1 MFLDLFTIMAKSMEE
16 KWSMDKLDGSSN
28 WMTWKFQMKH
38 LLLGKGLWGYV
49 DGSDVL
55 PNAAN
60 EEERKAFTRRTQMAV
75 STIVMGISTAQLYL
89 VTSCETP
96 KEMWDALKSNFE
108 RETLANKLFLKKQ
121 YFRSEMQEGA
131 SVRNHLRSMKELT
144 DKLAAIGSPIS
155 EEDQVVSL
163 LGSLPQ
169 SYSALVTAL
178 ESRVNNLDLNYV
190 QQALSHEEQKRSE
203 RSTNEK
209 SADSALVGKF
219 KKSRKVSQ
227 IKCFRCGEKGHKKP
241 DCPQKNKE
249 EHKANEHKAKTA
261 EDDCQ
266 NDAFTASVSK
276 VTGNQTHQSQW
287 IIDSGA
293 SRHMT
298 MDQKWLR
305 DYQRFE
311 QPEMVG
317 LGDGR
322 CVAAIGTGKAYLNM
336 TFKVSAPKEIV
347 MHNVLHV
354 PDLAC
359 NLFSVRAATGKG
371 NVVQFTD
378 SRCWIRNHKGGLCG
392 MGSLIGKLYY
402 LSCEALPGDQASV
415 ACEHLSDHDLWH
427 QRLGHLNK
435 QQMMEIIQKDMAM
448 GISLSKQG
456 TVSMCEGC
464 IKGKMNRQPFKS
476 VGEIRSKRP
485 LELVHTDVCGPMR
498 TESIG
503 GSRYFVTFTDDCTR
517 LCVVHFVRQK
527 SDVLNKFKEYKAYVE
542 NKTGYKIGAL
552 RCDNGGEYM
561 SNAFGSYL
569 KEHGITR
576 EVTTPYSPEQN
587 GVAERMNRTLIESA
601 KAMLFHSGMSNM
613 FWAEAV
619 ATAAYVRN
627 RRPTRAI
634 KDKVTPYEKWYGQKP
649 NLSNL
654 RVFGCVAFA
663 HVPEVERGK
672 LDKKAQ
678 RGRFVGYSRVS
689 KGYRVYDEETQK
701 ILNRRDVVFDECNFG
716 HTKTHVE
723 VNVPTCE
730 QVTVDSRTVDQT
742 VDKPVE
748 EPRYPDRQRAP
759 PVRYG
764 LDEYADGAIHHEVH
778 HVAYH
783 AGHIEEPKT
792 YNEAKSS
799 DQAKQWEEAAN
810 AEYKSLI
817 DNGTWELVKLPPG
830 RKTVGCKWVFKVK
843 HGADGEVTRFKSRLV
858 AKGFSQSY
866 GLDYDETFSPVVR
879 FSSIRALLAF
889 AIQKGMLIHQMDVTT
904 AFLNGKL
911 EEDVFMDQ
919 PEGYIIPG
927 KEDLVCHLKRSIY
940 GLKQSPRCWN
950 KELVGYLMEL
960 GFIQSDGDPC
970 VFVRTENDKLVII
983 AAYVDDLILAT
994 EDSTDMHDLKKAL
1007 SNHFKMKDLGV
1018 LHYCLGI
1025 EITQESEC
1033 VKLTQKQY
1041 ILKLLKKY
1049 GMLDAYTVSTPSD
1062 SNVNLVKDDGVSG
1075 KVDKSLYQS
1084 MVGGLLYAAVATRP
1098 DIGQSVST
1106 VSKFTSDPTTAHLTA
1121 VKRILRYLK
1130 GTVDLGLTYRKFD
1143 GNVLKAYSDSDWAGD
1158 RDDRHSTSG
1167 SVSVLSGGAINWL
1180 SKKQASVAL
1189 STVEAEYIA
1198 LSATTQ
1204 EVVWLRRLLE
1214 DFGVNMS
1221 SGTEVFGDNQGSIA
1235 LSKNPVHHKRTKH
1248 IDIRYHFIREAVEDG
1263 IVKLTYCPTKQ
1274 MVADILTKPLPR
1286 GQFELLRS
1294 KLGLS

>member
-1 MFLDLFTIMAKSMEE
+1 MAKYEE
-16 KWSMDKLDGSSN
+16 RWSVDKLEGCSN

-38 LLLGKGLWGYV
+38 LLLGKGLWGYI
-49 DGSDVL
+49 DGSETL
-55 PNAAN
+55 GAQAN
-60 EEERKAFTRRTQMAV
+60 DEQRSAHNRRGQIAL
-75 STIVMGISTAQLYL
+75 STIVMGISAGQLYL
-89 VTSCETP
+89 VTSCETA
-96 KEMWDALKSNFE
+96 KEAWDTLKSNFE

-121 YFRSEMQEGA
+121 YFRSEMSEGT
-131 SVRNHLRSMKELT
+131 SVRNHLRHMKELT
-144 DKLAAIGSPIS
+144 DKLSAIGSPIS

-178 ESRVNNLDLNYV
+178 EARVDNLDLTYV
-190 QQALSHEEQKRSE
+190 QQALLHEEQKRSDC
-203 RSTNEK
+203 STDKKAGE
-209 SADSALVGKF
+209 SALMSKP
-219 KKSRKVSQ
+219 KKSRKA
-227 IKCFRCGEKGHKKP
+227 IKCYGCGEKGHKKP
-241 DCPQKNKE
+241 DCPNKKRTKE
-249 EHKANEHKAKTA
+249 EHKAKTA
-261 EDDCQ
+261 EDNCPD
-266 NDAFTASVSK
+266 DAFTASVTS
-276 VTGNQTHQSQW
+276 VTGKQTDQW

-298 MDQKWLR
+298 KDAKWLR
-305 DYQRFE
+305 DYQKFE
-311 QPEMVG
+311 QPELVG

-322 CVAAIGTGKAYLNM
+322 CVAAIGIGNAYLNM

-347 MHNVLHV
+347 MYNVLHV

-359 NLFSVRAATGKG
+359 NLFSVRAATSKG
-371 NVVQFTD
+371 NVIQFTD
-378 SRCWIRNHKGGLCG
+378 SRCYIRNSKGGLCG
-392 MGSLIGKLYY
+392 MGSIKGKLYY
-402 LSCEALPGDQASV
+402 LSCEVVPGDQASV
-415 ACEHLSDHDLWH
+415 ASECYDLWH
-427 QRLGHLNK
+427 QRLGHINK
-435 QQMMEIIQKDMAM
+435 QQLMEIVQKDMAT
-448 GISLSKQG
+448 GISVSKQES
-456 TVSMCEGC
+456 VSICEGC
-464 IKGKMNRQPFKS
+464 IKGKMNRQPFKA
-476 VGEIRSKRP
+476 VGEIRSKKP
-485 LELVHTDVCGPMR
+485 LEVVHSDVCGPMR

-503 GSRYFVTFTDDCTR
+503 GSRYFVTFTDDFTR

-527 SDVLNKFKEYKAYVE
+527 SDVLAKFKEYKAYAE
-542 NKTGYKIGAL
+542 NKLGYKIGAL

-561 SNAFGSYL
+561 SNAFRSYL
-569 KEHGITR
+569 KENGISS
-576 EVTTPYSPEQN
+576 EVTTPHTPEQN

-601 KAMLFHSGMSNM
+601 KAMLSHSGMPNK

-619 ATAAYVRN
+619 ATAAYTRN
-627 RRPTRAI
+627 RRPTRAL
-634 KDKVTPYEKWYGQKP
+634 KDNVTPYEKWYGRKP

-663 HVPEVERGK
+663 HIPEVERGK
-672 LDKKAQ
+672 LDEKAQ
-678 RGRFVGYSRVS
+678 RVRFVGYSRVS
-689 KGYRVYDEETQK
+689 KGYRVYDEQTQK

-716 HTKTHVE
+716 RTKTCVE
-723 VNVPTCE
+723 VNVPSCE
-730 QVTVDSRTVDQT
+730 QVTVDSTTVDQA
-742 VDKPVE
+742 VVKPVE
-748 EPRYPDRQRAP
+748 EPRYPDRRRAP

-764 LDEYADGAIHHEVH
+764 LDEYADRAIHHEVH

-792 YNEAKSS
+792 FKEAMCG
-799 DQAKQWEEAAN
+799 DQAKQWENAAD
-810 AEYKSLI
+810 AEYQSLI

-843 HGADGEVTRFKSRLV
+843 HGADGEVARFKSRLV
-858 AKGFSQSY
+858 AKGYSQSY

-950 KELVGYLMEL
+950 KELVDYLTEL

-970 VFVRTENDKLVII
+970 VFVRTVNDKLVII
-983 AAYVDDLILAT
+983 AVYVDDLILAT
-994 EDSTDMHDLKKAL
+994 EDSTDMCDLKKAL
-1007 SNHFKMKDLGV
+1007 SNCFKMKDLGM

-1025 EITQESEC
+1025 EITQESDC

-1049 GMLDAYTVSTPSD
+1049 GMSDANTVSTPSD
-1062 SNVNLVKDDGVSG
+1062 RNVKLIKDDGVSG
-1075 KVDKSLYQS
+1075 KVDKSMYQS
-1084 MVGGLLYAAVATRP
+1084 MVGSLLYAAVATRP
-1098 DIGQSVST
+1098 DIGQSVSM
-1106 VSKFTSDPTTAHLTA
+1106 VSKFSSDPTMAHLTA

-1130 GTVDLGLTYRKFD
+1130 GTVDLGLTYSKSD

-1158 RDDRHSTSG
+1158 QDDRHSTSG
-1167 SVSVLSGGAINWL
+1167 FVSVLSGSAISWL

-1189 STVEAEYIA
+1189 STAEAEYIA
-1198 LSATTQ
+1198 LSTTTQ
-1204 EVVWLRRLLE
+1204 EVVWLRRLLR
-1214 DFGVNMS
+1214 DFGVDMS
-1221 SGTEVFGDNQGSIA
+1221 QATEVFGDNQGSIA

-1248 IDIRYHFIREAVEDG
+1248 IDIRYHFVREAVVDG
-1263 IVKLTYCPTKQ
+1263 IVKITYCPTKE

-1286 GQFELLRS
+1286 GQFEILRS